1 MEVLPD
7 HVRSL
12 FFGTEELH
20 GLRGEGKGRVV
31 WEVSQNKCLGSILL
45 VRRMEDNWRI
55 AEARKSPG
63 TGNGG
68 TFT

>member
-7 HVRSL
+7 HIRSL

-20 GLRGEGKGRVV
+20 GLRREGKGRVV
-31 WEVSQNKCLGSILL
+31 CEVSQNKCLGSILV
-45 VRRMEDNWRI
+45 VRRKEYNWRK

-68 TFT
+68 TIT